1 MWCMFPS
8 GAEAADSERTDAVTK
23 TRIASAKVV
32 AKSKEPTAWSSRR
45 PLVIALAAATLLAL
59 LAVGGWIVWTALER
73 PLPVASDRAELLA
86 LDERLTAVQGAIG
99 PIAATFTSRPATGVI
114 DVGSYRARIAE
125 AGRLVDSTNGL
136 TVSSPDAM
144 EIRDLIITGGSQ
156 VLEGLSVALDALQAD
171 EASATIPAASE
182 VDEGLAALQD
192 ARTKLDALLGKKSG
206 T

>member
-1 MWCMFPS
+1 MFPS

-23 TRIASAKVV
+23 TRIASAKV
-32 AKSKEPTAWSSRR
+32 AKSKEPTVRPSRR
-45 PLVIALAAATLLAL
+45 PLVIALAAATLVAL

-156 VLEGLSVALDALQAD
+156 VLEGLSLALDALQAD

>member
-1 MWCMFPS
+1 MWCMFPRRVKRRIL
-8 GAEAADSERTDAVTK
+8 ERMDAVTK
-23 TRIASAKVV
+23 TRIASARVV
-32 AKSKEPTAWSSRR
+32 ARPEEPAAGPSRR
-45 PLVIALAAATLLAL
+45 PLMIALAAAAL
-59 LAVGGWIVWTALER
+59 VALMGIGGWLVWTALER
-73 PLPVASDRAELLA
+73 PLPVASDRAEILA

-114 DVGSYRARIAE
+114 DVGSYRARIAA

-136 TVSSPDAM
+136 TVSSPDAT

-156 VLEGLSVALDALQAD
+156 VLEGLSLALDALQSND
-171 EASATIPAASE
+171 ASATTPAASE

-192 ARTKLDALLGKKSG
+192 ARTKLDTLLGKKSG